1 MITFDYIGFK
11 ITVHSYSFYPG
22 YKATL
27 EEPGE
32 QDSYMIKD
40 VTVIDENGNIF
51 DDYLFFDVI
60 DVNNFYDVAEKHI
73 INFEKQSA

>member
-1 MITFDYIGFK
+1 MITFDYLGFT
-11 ITVHSYSFYPG
+11 ITIHNYIFCPG
-22 YKATL
+22 YKATI

-32 QDSYMIKD
+32 ESQYIVED

-73 INFEKQSA
+73 INFENQY

>member
-1 MITFDYIGFK
+1 MITFNYIGFT
-11 ITVHSYSFYPG
+11 ITIHNYIFCPG

-32 QDSYMIKD
+32 DPQYIIED
-40 VTVIDENGNIF
+40 VTITDENGNIF

-73 INFEKQSA
+73 IKFENQY

>member
-1 MITFDYIGFK
+1 MITFDYLGFT
-11 ITVHSYSFYPG
+11 ITIHNYIFCPG

-32 QDSYMIKD
+32 EPQYIIED

-73 INFEKQSA
+73 IKFENQY